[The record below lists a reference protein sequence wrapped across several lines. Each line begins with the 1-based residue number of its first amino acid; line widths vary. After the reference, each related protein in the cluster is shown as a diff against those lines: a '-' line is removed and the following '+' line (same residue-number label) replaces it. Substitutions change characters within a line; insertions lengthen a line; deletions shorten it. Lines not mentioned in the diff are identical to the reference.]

1 MTTTTADV
9 QIPLPDRAFEI
20 WDEVTQAWTRIPG
33 RYNVEIGHS
42 IADLRIAVPL
52 QLPEQD

>member
-1 MTTTTADV
+1 MTKTIADV
-9 QIPLPDRAFEI
+9 QIPLTDRAFEI
-20 WDEVTQAWTRIPG
+20 WDEVTRAWARIPG

-42 IADLRIAVPL
+42 IADIRLAVPL